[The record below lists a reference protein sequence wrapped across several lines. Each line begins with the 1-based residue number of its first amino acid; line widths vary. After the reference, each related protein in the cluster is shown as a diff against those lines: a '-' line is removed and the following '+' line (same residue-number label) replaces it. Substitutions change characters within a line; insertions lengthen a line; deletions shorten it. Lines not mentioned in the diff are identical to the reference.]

1 MENDAMKRILVAA
14 ALASLS
20 FAAFPQASPGEK
32 PPPNAPRFTE
42 RTTPG
47 WSMMSAEERKAHKD
61 KMAAFKDYNEC
72 QSYMAEHYKQMEE
85 RAKEKGKK
93 LGGKSPG
100 PGCNWLKK

>member
-32 PPPNAPRFTE
+32 PPANAPRFTE

-47 WSMMSAEERKAHKD
+47 WSMMSAEERKEHKN
-61 KMAAFKDYNEC
+61 KMAAFTDYKEC
-72 QSYMAEHYKQMEE
+72 EAYMVEHHKQMAQ
-85 RAKEKGKK
+85 RAKEKGKTIAK
-93 LGGKSPG
+93 GPG
-100 PGCNWLKK
+100 PGCNWLRK